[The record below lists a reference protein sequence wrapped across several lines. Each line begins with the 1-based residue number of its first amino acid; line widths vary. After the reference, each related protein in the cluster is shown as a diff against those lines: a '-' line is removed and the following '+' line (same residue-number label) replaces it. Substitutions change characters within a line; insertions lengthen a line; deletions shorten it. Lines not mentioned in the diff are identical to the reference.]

1 LSREEKQVPHP
12 RFARVRN
19 DIAGKIS
26 GMNYLRWV
34 VTLCFF
40 LEENIYFGWHLKP
53 KSDAELIADGIL
65 FLLLAMA
72 TRGDMA
78 PVAVRETKTGSS
90 PALRARSE

>member
-40 LEENIYFGWHLKP
+40 LEENIYFGWHL
-53 KSDAELIADGIL
+53 